1 MSLCSIRHNKVT
13 GIVVYWRVLLLTSV
27 ESTMLRGQLMIHT
40 ENLRLLESLTY
51 NIQGVQY

>member
-1 MSLCSIRHNKVT
+1 M
-13 GIVVYWRVLLLTSV
+13 LLLTSV

-40 ENLRLLESLTY
+40 RTLGFWALVNLLHY